1 MQRASLKMQATMLG
15 ELGNDVDV
23 QDEQKQLEMYLIEP
37 ECERA
42 IEELIREK
50 KLDFVLLD
58 LHPD

>member
-1 MQRASLKMQATMLG
+1 MLG
-15 ELGNDVDV
+15 ELGNDV